1 MTNITLCTK
10 VNLLFLCN
18 IELNTN
24 DTQMNENLFSI
35 IFINDKANIITL
47 SDWEF
52 QFYMICIL
60 NYNIFLCIEFYC
72 KSRVRIHLT
81 GC

>member
-35 IFINDKANIITL
+35 IFINDRDNIITL

-52 QFYMICIL
+52 
-60 NYNIFLCIEFYC
+60 
-72 KSRVRIHLT
+72 
-81 GC
+81 

>member
-1 MTNITLCTK
+1 MIVVNIVKIIIYINVIKMTNITLCTK

-35 IFINDKANIITL
+35 IFINDKSNIITL

-52 QFYMICIL
+52 QSI
-60 NYNIFLCIEFYC
+60 
-72 KSRVRIHLT
+72 
-81 GC
+81 